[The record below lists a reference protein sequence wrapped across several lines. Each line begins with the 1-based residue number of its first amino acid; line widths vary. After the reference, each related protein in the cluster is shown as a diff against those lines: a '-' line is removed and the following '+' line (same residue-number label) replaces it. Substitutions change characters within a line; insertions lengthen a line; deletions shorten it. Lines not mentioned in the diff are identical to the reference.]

1 MAPSFDR
8 NILQEHKFYD
18 TGNIK
23 HLLPLLQNQEYQTD
37 VKDTE
42 TSNHLLIGCLIGL
55 LICFFVIKKFKGT
68 NANKR
73 QTSLV

>member
-18 TGNIK
+18 TGNFK
-23 HLLPLLQNQEYQTD
+23 HLLPLLQNQEYQPD

-55 LICFFVIKKFKGT
+55 LICFLVIKKFKGN